1 VSREDSGKKKGTD
14 MSARAAERTLTATRG
29 LRAETAASK
38 GSREGVS

>member
-1 VSREDSGKKKGTD
+1 MAESSGDT
-14 MSARAAERTLTATRG
+14 SARAACTAAERTLTATRG